1 MTLPETLR
9 LLKAKRLSKEEAVQL
24 IMPELDRLLSLDL
37 LPVVG
42 QFAEGLSDLFLR
54 PLACCIVNAA
64 LRGWARERKLK
75 KVAK

>member
-1 MTLPETLR
+1 MTLPEILR
-9 LLKAKRLSKEEAVQL
+9 LLKSKHLSKEEAVQY
-24 IMPELDRLLSLDL
+24 IMPELDRLLALDL

>member
-24 IMPELDRLLSLDL
+24 IMPELDRLLALDL

-42 QFAEGLSDLFLR
+42 QFAADIRKLR
-54 PLACCIVNAA
+54 PPEPYKGKGVRYEDEFVRRKEGK
-64 LRGWARERKLK
+64 RGK
-75 KVAK
+75 